1 MSDLWPDLILPPINL
16 WSLPLWQDFTDK
28 TKGKPVDKTMRIDAA
43 AFNMEPNGDE
53 SDPRSELLGTV
64 IINHVHFHVEAFAA
78 DTISDEKKLEI
89 QDLNGDDCQ
98 TVKIMDREYYLVIY
112 PYAP

>member
-1 MSDLWPDLILPPINL
+1 MSDLWPDLSLPPINL
-16 WSLPLWQDFTDK
+16 WSLPPWQDFTDK

>member
-16 WSLPLWQDFTDK
+16 WSLPPWQDFTDK

-43 AFNMEPNGDE
+43 AFNMEPTGPFYDE
-53 SDPRSELLGTV
+53 KSVLLGSVV
-64 IINHVHFHVEAFAA
+64 INQVHFHVEAFAA
-78 DTISDEKKLEI
+78 DTIDEEKKQEI
-89 QDLNGDDCQ
+89 EALNGDDCQ
-98 TVKIMDREYYLVIY
+98 TVKIVDREYYLVIY